1 MGRRV
6 QGEAKRE
13 KLVAIRLNPAE
24 ASELEEKRAHRGL
37 DNSNYFRTLMKE
49 DTGAVSSL

>member
-6 QGEAKRE
+6 QGDAKRE

-24 ASELEEKRAHRGL
+24 QAELAEKSAYRGL

-49 DTGAVSSL
+49 DSGALSSS